1 MTSPEQ
7 PEQGSPEQDSAAEG
21 SLHEGLPDQGL
32 PHQASPE
39 QLPPVYDPAATEA
52 KWYPR
57 WTEHGVFTADVQRAD
72 DGEPFVIV
80 IPPPNVTAI
89 LHVGHGLNDTV
100 QDVLIRWR
108 RMAGDEALWL
118 PGTDHAGIATQNVVE
133 KIVAAEG
140 HSRFDLG
147 REAFVERIRSFVADT
162 GGQILNQL
170 KSIGCSAD
178 WTRTAYTFSPELS
191 ESVRE
196 AFVRL
201 YEDGLVYRGHRVI
214 HWCPRCG
221 TSLSDEEAEFT
232 ETAGH
237 LYHIRYALA
246 DDPAL
251 GITVATTRPETL
263 LGDTAVA
270 VHPDDERY
278 VTLIGR
284 ELILPINGARIPV
297 IADTYTD
304 PAFGSGAVK
313 ITPAHDPNDF
323 EMGKRHKL
331 AMPVVIN
338 AEGIMA
344 EGDVAKGRVPES
356 LRGLDRFEARAKIV
370 AMLRESGALV
380 RVEAHHHNVRH
391 CYRCDTVVEP
401 RLSDQWFVRMQPL
414 AEPAL
419 EALRSGELRILPE
432 RWEAVYVNWLE
443 GIRDWNISRQIW
455 WGHRIPVWY
464 CAHCGG
470 EPIASRTDLTECPKC
485 GGPVRQDDDVLDTW
499 FSSWLWPFSTLGW
512 PNEQSADLKA
522 FYPGDVL
529 VTAPEILFFWVAR
542 MVMAGCRF
550 MGSTPFHTVYL
561 HGTVRDMEHRKM
573 SKSLGN
579 GIDPMDVVRLYG
591 ADALRWTMI
600 AGLGLGADVMLDPT
614 DLEKSFG
621 PGRNFCTK
629 LWNIGRFLLSRV
641 GTDPVLAVSTLAAS
655 ELTAGDHWILARLD
669 DAIRDCDA
677 ALGPARPGRDGRWT
691 AAERQRGLRL
701 SEYAETA
708 RRLVWNELADW
719 YLESAKPRLASE
731 GTDREVARAVLAHA
745 FDVALRL
752 LHPIVPFITEELW
765 HKLPQTDN
773 EEFLAR
779 AAWPVAHD
787 AMPPFQDE
795 LWRGSHAPVH
805 AETPDAAAVALGNP
819 CALFEMTR
827 ELVMAARQIRSEYN
841 IAPKTV
847 VHASLA
853 APQVL
858 HALLTSQLATVRSM
872 ANTDLQLM
880 EPASPD
886 ASAADAQAAAHA
898 LLSHGVELVV
908 PLAGL
913 IDLTKELA
921 KLQGEL
927 DQLSRQLELLDGRLA
942 NEKFTAKA
950 PPELVAAERAKAED
964 WRSRCDQLRTKV
976 RTLGS

>member
-1 MTSPEQ
+1 MTTPE
-7 PEQGSPEQDSAAEG
+7 
-21 SLHEGLPDQGL
+21 SLD
-32 PHQASPE
+32 

-57 WTEHGVFTADVQRAD
+57 WTEHGVFTANVQRAQET
-72 DGEPFVIV
+72 EPFVIV

-147 REAFVERIRSFVADT
+147 REVFVKRIEEFVHQT
-162 GGQILNQL
+162 GGQILEQL

-191 ESVRE
+191 TAVRE

-221 TSLSDEEAEFT
+221 TSLSDEEAEFN
-232 ETAGH
+232 ETDGH

-246 DDPAL
+246 DDPTQ

-278 VTLIGR
+278 RAMVGK
-284 ELILPINGARIPV
+284 ELILPINGARIPI

-313 ITPAHDPNDF
+313 ITPAHDANDF
-323 EMGKRHKL
+323 EVGKRHSL
-331 AMPVVIN
+331 PMPVVIN

-344 EGDVAKGRVPES
+344 EVDIAKGRVPEV
-356 LRGLDRFEARAKIV
+356 LRGLDRFEARTKIV
-370 AMLRESGALV
+370 AMLRASGALV
-380 RVEAHHHNVRH
+380 RIENHHHNVRH

-401 RLSDQWFVRMQPL
+401 RLSDQWFVKMQPL

-419 EALRSGELRILPE
+419 AALKSGALRILPE

-455 WGHRIPVWY
+455 WGHRVPVWY
-464 CAHCGG
+464 CANCGG
-470 EPIASRTDLTECPKC
+470 DPIASRTDLTSCPKC
-485 GGPVRQDDDVLDTW
+485 GGPVRQDEDVLDTW

-512 PNEQSADLKA
+512 PNEESPDLKA

-542 MVMAGCRF
+542 MVMAGCKF
-550 MGSTPFHTVYL
+550 MGTTPFHTVYL

-579 GIDPMDVVRLYG
+579 GIDPMDVVHLYG

-600 AGLGLGADVMLDPT
+600 AGLGMGSDVMLDPN

-641 GTDPVLAVSTLAAS
+641 GTDPVRSVSSLSAR
-655 ELTAGDHWILARLD
+655 ELTAADHWILERLSE
-669 DAIRDCDA
+669 AVRDCDA
-677 ALGPARPGRDGRWT
+677 ALGPSRPGADGKWT
-691 AAERQRGLRL
+691 EQERQRGLRL
-701 SEYAETA
+701 SEYAEA
-708 RRLVWNELADW
+708 SRRFVWNELADW
-719 YLESAKPRLASE
+719 YLESVKPRLA
-731 GTDREVARAVLAHA
+731 GTGADREVARAVLAHT
-745 FDVALRL
+745 FDGALRL
-752 LHPIVPFITEELW
+752 LHPVVPFITEELW
-765 HKLPQTDN
+765 HKLPQSPADQ
-773 EEFLAR
+773 FLAT
-779 AAWPVAHD
+779 AAWPGAHSG
-787 AMPPFQDE
+787 MKQPFEDE
-795 LWRGSHAPVH
+795 HWTDSKQPVSKH
-805 AETPDAAAVALGNP
+805 LSNPTAAALSNP
-819 CALFEMTR
+819 CALFELTR
-827 ELVMAARQIRSEYN
+827 ETVMALRQIRSEN
-841 IAPKTV
+841 DVAPKTP
-847 VHASLA
+847 VHGLLVAPA
-853 APQVL
+853 AL
-858 HALLTSQLATVRSM
+858 HAILGTMIETVASMAHTQLQLAESVDDSV
-872 ANTDLQLM
+872 
-880 EPASPD
+880 
-886 ASAADAQAAAHA
+886 AAHA
-898 LLSHGVELVV
+898 LLTHGIELVV
-908 PLAGL
+908 PLSGL
-913 IDLTKELA
+913 IDLAKEAA
-921 KLQGEL
+921 KLQAQY
-927 DQLSRQLELLDGRLA
+927 DQLFKQLELLDGRLS

-950 PPELVAAERAKAED
+950 PAELVAAERAKAED
-964 WRSRCDQLRTKV
+964 WRAKCAQLLVKIRK
-976 RTLGS
+976 LQA